1 MIRLDAVQ
9 VGDDSSAWAAAGF
22 TVVDDSLAV
31 GAANIECCA
40 DDRTPTW
47 RLWSDGETLPSD
59 IDGLGTASAEKPRDA
74 SSVDHPNHVTAIDHI
89 VLRSPDLD
97 RTTEAFARLGIEC
110 RRIRDV
116 PGAEPAMQQ
125 RFFRFG
131 PVILELVGHVDAGGD
146 GPLSIWGFAFTVDD
160 IDAAAQH
167 LGPACGAPKDAVQ
180 PGRRIATVRTRDLG
194 ISLPIALM
202 TSDPRHATRP

>member
-9 VGDDSSAWAAAGF
+9 VGDDASAWAAAGF
-22 TVVDDSLAV
+22 TVAEDSVSV
-31 GAANIECCA
+31 GTTAIECCA
-40 DDRTPTW
+40 DDRTAQW
-47 RLWSDGETLPSD
+47 RLWSDGESLPTD
-59 IDGLGTASAEKPRDA
+59 LDGLATTTAGKQRDPSA
-74 SSVDHPNHVTAIDHI
+74 VDHPNRVTAIDHI
-89 VLRSPDLD
+89 VLQSPDLE
-97 RTTEAFARLGIEC
+97 RTTEALARLGVDC

-131 PVILELVGHVDAGGD
+131 EVILEVVGSVTPRGD

-160 IDAAAQH
+160 IDAAAHH

-202 TSDPRHATRP
+202 TPDPRRAARS